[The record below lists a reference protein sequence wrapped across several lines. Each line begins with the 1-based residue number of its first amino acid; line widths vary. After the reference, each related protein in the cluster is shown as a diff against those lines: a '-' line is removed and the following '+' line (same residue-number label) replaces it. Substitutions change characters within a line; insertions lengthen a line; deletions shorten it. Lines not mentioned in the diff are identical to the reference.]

1 VNTALRMR
9 ETGWEYSFVA
19 SYFEIYNETVRDLL
33 APKTATVPPKG
44 LSIKTGMSSHSR
56 WCTNLAV
63 NVDQLIIVDA

>member
-1 VNTALRMR
+1 MR

-44 LSIKTGMSSHSR
+44 LSIKTGMCSNNR
-56 WCTNLAV
+56 WSPNLTL
-63 NVDQLIIVDA
+63 NVYQLIFMGV